1 MSQYVPPV
9 EAIDLEYRP
18 LIRSTINRLCE
29 EFAGK
34 FGPETVE
41 RFVWESVVALQDSR
55 VKNFIPLIAER
66 YARDR
71 LWSLARVAG
80 KIEAMQPMVLFLCVH
95 NAGRSQMAAAWMKAL
110 AGDRVKVMSGGSAPA
125 DDLNESVVAVMAERE
140 IDIREQFPKPWTEEV
155 VQAADVVVTMG
166 CGDACP
172 LYPGK
177 LYEDWEV
184 TDPAGLDLEAVRAI
198 RNDIEQ
204 RVRVLLAR
212 LGIVPGL

>member
-1 MSQYVPPV
+1 MSPYVPPV
-9 EAIDLEYRP
+9 EA
-18 LIRSTINRLCE
+18 
-29 EFAGK
+29 
-34 FGPETVE
+34 VE
-41 RFVWESVVALQDSR
+41 GRMEALQPR
-55 VKNFIPLIAER
+55 
-66 YARDR
+66 
-71 LWSLARVAG
+71 
-80 KIEAMQPMVLFLCVH
+80 VLFLCVH

-125 DDLNESVVAVMAERE
+125 EDLNESVVAVMAERE
-140 IDIREQFPKPWTEEV
+140 IDLREQFPKPWTEEV

-177 LYEDWEV
+177 VYEDWVV

-198 RNDIEQ
+198 RDDIEQ

-212 LGIVPGL
+212 LQIVPVP